1 MKKQRILWGLSL
13 LLMLAGVAFGQVD
26 RSGEV
31 AALMKGLES
40 TSRSARIDA
49 AKRITQAGLTD
60 GALYDRV
67 AALLQAGYGEAV
79 EAHAVDEMAWLC
91 KALAA
96 SGDARHQPLLEEVAT
111 QAPNVKLQK
120 YARQSID
127 SFAEYQERIRV
138 LNTTSGWNAALT
150 AEENRLVGMLGAENA
165 ELKRDA
171 AKTIVRDS
179 PVAEAVYDAAASAL
193 SGMLAA
199 GNLDNLSVDTM
210 AWLCKALGA
219 SGNGKY
225 RGTLQTVAQKAP
237 HRKLQKY
244 AQQSLGQLR

>member
-1 MKKQRILWGLSL
+1 MKKRLMGWGLCL
-13 LLMLAGVAFGQVD
+13 FLTLAGVVQAQVD
-26 RSGEV
+26 RSGEA
-31 AALMKGLES
+31 AALMKGLDS

-60 GALYDRV
+60 SALYDKV
-67 AALLQAGYGEAV
+67 AMLLQAGYGEAI
-79 EAHAVDEMAWLC
+79 EANAVDEMAWLC

-96 SGDARHQPLLEEVAT
+96 SGDTRHQPLLEEVAT

-138 LNTTSGWNAALT
+138 LNATSGWNAALT
-150 AEENRLVGMLGAENA
+150 GEENRLVGMLGSESP

-193 SGMLAA
+193 TGMLAA
-199 GNLDNLSVDTM
+199 GTLDNLSVDTL

-219 SGNGKY
+219 SGNS
-225 RGTLQTVAQKAP
+225 
-237 HRKLQKY
+237 KY
-244 AQQSLGQLR
+244 APALEQVAASGNKKLAKFANTALQEVR

>member
-1 MKKQRILWGLSL
+1 MKKQGILWGLSL
-13 LLMLAGVAFGQVD
+13 LLMLTSVAFGQVD
-26 RSGEV
+26 RSGEA

-40 TSRSARIDA
+40 TSRGARIDA

-67 AALLQAGYGEAV
+67 AVLLQAGYGEAV
-79 EAHAVDEMAWLC
+79 EANAVDEMAWLC

-96 SGDARHQPLLEEVAT
+96 SGDTRHQPLLEEVAT
-111 QAPNVKLQK
+111 RAPNPKLQK

-138 LNTTSGWNAALT
+138 LNTTSGWNAALP
-150 AEENRLVGMLGAENA
+150 AEENRLVGMLGSESP

-179 PVAEAVYDAAASAL
+179 PMAEAVYDATGSAL
-193 SGMLAA
+193 TGMLAA
-199 GNLDNLSVDTM
+199 GSLDNLSVDTM

-219 SGNGKY
+219 SGNS
-225 RGTLQTVAQKAP
+225 
-237 HRKLQKY
+237 KY
-244 AQQSLGQLR
+244 APALEQVAASGNKKLAKFANAALQELQ

>member
-1 MKKQRILWGLSL
+1 MKKRLMGWGLYL
-13 LLMLAGVAFGQVD
+13 LLAFAGVVQAQVD
-26 RSGEV
+26 RSGEA
-31 AALMKGLES
+31 AALLNGLES

-60 GALYDRV
+60 GALYAKV
-67 AALLQAGYGEAV
+67 ATLLQAGYGEAV
-79 EAHAVDEMAWLC
+79 EANAVDEMAWLC

-96 SGDARHQPLLEEVAT
+96 SGDTRHQPLLEEVAT

-138 LNTTSGWNAALT
+138 LNSTSGWNAALT
-150 AEENRLVGMLGAENA
+150 AEENRLVGMLGSESP

-179 PVAEAVYDAAASAL
+179 PVAEAVYDAAAAAL
-193 SGMLAA
+193 TGMLAA
-199 GNLDNLSVDTM
+199 GTLDNLSVDTL

-219 SGNGKY
+219 SGM
-225 RGTLQTVAQKAP
+225 R
-237 HRKLQKY
+237 KY
-244 AQQSLGQLR
+244 APALEQVAASGNKKLVKFANTALQELR

>member
-1 MKKQRILWGLSL
+1 MKKRLMVWGLCL
-13 LLMLAGVAFGQVD
+13 LLALAGVVQAQVD
-26 RSGEV
+26 RSGEA

-40 TSRSARIDA
+40 TSRSARIDT

-60 GALYDRV
+60 GALYDKV

-79 EAHAVDEMAWLC
+79 EANAVDEMAWLC

-96 SGDARHQPLLEEVAT
+96 SGDTRHQPLLEEVAI

-138 LNTTSGWNAALT
+138 LNTTSDWNAALT
-150 AEENRLVGMLGAENA
+150 AEENRLVGMLGSENP

-193 SGMLAA
+193 SEMMASRA
-199 GNLDNLSVDTM
+199 MDNLSVDTL

-219 SGNGKY
+219 SGMD
-225 RGTLQTVAQKAP
+225 
-237 HRKLQKY
+237 KY
-244 AQQSLGQLR
+244 APALEQVAASGNKKLAKFANTALQELR

>member
-1 MKKQRILWGLSL
+1 MKKQGILWGLSL
-13 LLMLAGVAFGQVD
+13 LLMLTGVAFGQVD
-26 RSGEV
+26 RSGEA

-49 AKRITQAGLTD
+49 AKQITQAGLTD

-79 EAHAVDEMAWLC
+79 EANAVDEMAWLC

-96 SGDARHQPLLEEVAT
+96 SGDTRHQPLLEEVAT
-111 QAPNVKLQK
+111 RAPNPKLQK

-138 LNTTSGWNAALT
+138 LNATSGWNAALT
-150 AEENRLVGMLGAENA
+150 AEENRLVGMLGSESP

-171 AKTIVRDS
+171 AKAIVRDS

-193 SGMLAA
+193 SEMMTSGAT
-199 GNLDNLSVDTM
+199 DNLSVDSL

-219 SGNGKY
+219 SGMGKY
-225 RGTLQTVAQKAP
+225 APVLEQVAASGNKKLAKFANAALQE
-237 HRKLQKY
+237 
-244 AQQSLGQLR
+244 LR

>member
-1 MKKQRILWGLSL
+1 MKNRLMGWGLCL
-13 LLMLAGVAFGQVD
+13 LLTLAGVVQAQVD
-26 RSGEV
+26 RSGEA

-60 GALYDRV
+60 GALYDKV

-79 EAHAVDEMAWLC
+79 EANAVDEMAWLC

-96 SGDARHQPLLEEVAT
+96 SGDTRHQPLLEEIAT

-138 LNTTSGWNAALT
+138 LNATSGWNAALT
-150 AEENRLVGMLGAENA
+150 AEENRLVGMLGSESP

-193 SGMLAA
+193 TGMLAT
-199 GNLDNLSVDTM
+199 GTLDNLSVDTL

-219 SGNGKY
+219 SGNS
-225 RGTLQTVAQKAP
+225 
-237 HRKLQKY
+237 KY
-244 AQQSLGQLR
+244 APALEQVAASGNKKLAKFANTALQELR